1 MKIYKIELIMLLRGL
16 NNLINKIR
24 GRNNPPSIIKSVP
37 PLNKFYGYHTDKFLK
52 LKRNKQLKK
61 R

>member
-1 MKIYKIELIMLLRGL
+1 MLLRGL
-16 NNLINKIR
+16 NNLVNKIR